1 MNNLQNDT
9 KSNNKI
15 ELIKELLKKQII
27 DEEKKKNILFIL
39 NYLEY
44 QESFN
49 KDDIYLKEE
58 MKLLYDCIL

>member
-1 MNNLQNDT
+1 MNNLQDDS

-27 DEEKKKNILFIL
+27 DEKKKKNILFIL

-44 QESFN
+44 HESFN

-58 MKLLYDCIL
+58 IELLYDCIL